1 MNPPTSAAFKQLH
14 AAALAPG
21 ALDLKTKELIALACG
36 VSRLCEGCIVHHAK
50 AAKAAGATLAE
61 IQETLDVCVLMG
73 GGPAT
78 VYGKKAIESYTA
90 GVEQGAGAV

>member
-1 MNPPTSAAFKQLH
+1 MTPATASAFKQLH
-14 AAALAPG
+14 ATSLTPA

-61 IQETLDVCVLMG
+61 VQDTLDVCVLMG

-78 VYGKKAIESYTA
+78 VYGKKAIDAYNA
-90 GVEQGAGAV
+90 

>member
-1 MNPPTSAAFKQLH
+1 MTPATATAFKGLH
-14 AAALAPG
+14 AAALAPA

-36 VSRLCEGCIVHHAK
+36 VSRLCDGCIVHHAK

-61 IQETLDVCVLMG
+61 IQDTLDVCVLMG

-78 VYGKKAIESYTA
+78 VYGKKAIEA
-90 GVEQGAGAV
+90 FNA

>member
-1 MNPPTSAAFKQLH
+1 
-14 AAALAPG
+14 
-21 ALDLKTKELIALACG
+21 

-61 IQETLDVCVLMG
+61 VQETLDVCVLMG

-78 VYGKKAIESYTA
+78 VYGKKAIEAYNS
-90 GVEQGAGAV
+90 

>member
-1 MNPPTSAAFKQLH
+1 MTPTTAAAFKSLH
-14 AAALAPG
+14 AAGFAPA

-36 VSRLCEGCIVHHAK
+36 ISRLCEGCIVHHSK

-61 IQETLDVCVLMG
+61 IQDTVDVCVLMG

-78 VYGKKAIESYTA
+78 VYGRKA
-90 GVEQGAGAV
+90 VEAFNAT

>member
-1 MNPPTSAAFKQLH
+1 MTPATATAFKGLH
-14 AAALAPG
+14 AAALAPS

-36 VSRLCEGCIVHHAK
+36 VSRLCDGCIVHHAK

-61 IQETLDVCVLMG
+61 VQDTLDVCVLMG

-78 VYGKKAIESYTA
+78 VYGKKAIEA
-90 GVEQGAGAV
+90 FNA

>member
-1 MNPPTSAAFKQLH
+1 MMAMTPATATAFKGLH
-14 AAALAPG
+14 AAALAPA

-36 VSRLCEGCIVHHAK
+36 VSRLCDGCIVHHAK

-78 VYGKKAIESYTA
+78 VYGKKALDTYNA
-90 GVEQGAGAV
+90 

>member
-1 MNPPTSAAFKQLH
+1 MIAMTPATATAFKGLH
-14 AAALAPG
+14 AASLAPA

-61 IQETLDVCVLMG
+61 IQDTLDVCVLMG

-78 VYGKKAIESYTA
+78 VYGKKAIEA
-90 GVEQGAGAV
+90 FNA